1 VPRFLRRELTVQL
14 SFHFNLFEKVVEI
27 SQNHPPVRG
36 NEENL
41 LTLVTL
47 QKDNPLQWIKDW
59 IRWHNRMHGVG
70 RLILYDNGSREY
82 GYDELAEACTSEE
95 KNFQSVLVNWDFPYT
110 RRWVDHKR
118 CFGGPWLQKAALN
131 HWYLKYGDSGWL
143 LNLDIDEYLVAE
155 DATSLQDYIGA
166 TPQYYLPF
174 RSRTMPEIGPEKL
187 LAERSFRDFLWDTKT
202 IQIFGKYACQCNGS
216 FLMGIHSIDYGS
228 LKRFS
233 ELLRLKLSSIV
244 KRMQKL
250 FRYHNKITHK
260 HNLPRET
267 FWVHHFALL
276 ASPCAPKP
284 EK

>member
-59 IRWHNRMHGVG
+59 IRWHNHMHGVG

-95 KNFQSVLVNWDFPYT
+95 N
-110 RRWVDHKR
+110 
-118 CFGGPWLQKAALN
+118 
-131 HWYLKYGDSGWL
+131 
-143 LNLDIDEYLVAE
+143 
-155 DATSLQDYIGA
+155 
-166 TPQYYLPF
+166 
-174 RSRTMPEIGPEKL
+174 
-187 LAERSFRDFLWDTKT
+187 FLWDTKT